1 MLDPTYKTVE
11 IRDDM
16 SILATRARLLLRM
29 ATFKTVGG
37 GMILSQETI
46 AKIIGNDK
54 WSPIV
59 VDAVTMLI
67 MSEEPDKMEVVT
79 AFLNKSIRDTL
90 EAVPDNEGGNKE

>member
-11 IRDDM
+11 IKDDM
-16 SILATRARLLLRM
+16 SMLEIRARLLLRM
-29 ATFKTVGG
+29 ATFKTAGSD
-37 GMILSQETI
+37 MILSQETI
-46 AKIIGNDK
+46 AKIVGDDK
-54 WSPIV
+54 WTPIV

-90 EAVPDNEGGNKE
+90 EAVPEPSE